1 MEISLESN
9 PNTISLDEFLLL
21 PETKP
26 ASEYIDGQVYQ
37 KPMPQFQHSIFQ
49 AEIVNSINQ
58 IVKPK
63 KMAFAFPELHCSFGG
78 ISLVPDICVLRW
90 QNIPFMLNGR
100 VGNKVSLAPDWII
113 EILSSGQSPL
123 LVMNKIGLAITN
135 GSELGWLISPSQE
148 LIMVYV
154 GDHLP
159 ETKRGSDI
167 LPVLDVLGDWQI
179 SVDNIFDLLK
189 LQ

>member
-63 KMAFAFPELHCSFGG
+63 KMAFAFPELRCSFGG

-100 VGNKVSLAPDWII
+100 VGNKVPLAPDWII
-113 EILSSGQSPL
+113 EILSPGQSPL

>member
-1 MEISLESN
+1 MATALASN
-9 PNTISLDEFLLL
+9 PNTISLEEFLALS
-21 PETKP
+21 ETKP
-26 ASEYIDGQVYQ
+26 VSEYVDGQIYQ

-49 AEIVNSINQ
+49 AEIVTSINQ
-58 IVKPK
+58 IVKPQ
-63 KMAFAFPELHCSFGG
+63 KMAFAFPELRCNFGG

-90 QNIPFMLNGR
+90 QNIPFMSNGR
-100 VGNKVSLAPDWII
+100 VGNKVPLAPDWII
-113 EILSSGQSPL
+113 EILSPGQSPL

-148 LIMVYV
+148 LIMVYI